1 MKKTFVMVRG
11 VLVPGQAPR
20 LLPAT
25 PRGRVIT
32 NDIAM
37 NLRMPAGS
45 PGDITR
51 PGATVEPCLMAT
63 VTPPTAFGQAVL
75 ASGLADNGVRMVQ
88 AGDSALTSIY
98 GITVRPFPFQ
108 QPTTTGYSGAVG
120 FGQGAPAPQQPVDV
134 CRRGYILGYI
144 NGVPVKGGAVFVW
157 VAASAGAHLQG
168 GFEAAATGGST
179 LALDSKSTYQGGVD
193 ASGFGEICFNI

>member
-1 MKKTFVMVRG
+1 MNRTKYVMVG
-11 VLVPGQAPR
+11 GLLVPGRAR
-20 LLPAT
+20 LVPAT
-25 PRGRVIT
+25 PRGRKRTGDV
-32 NDIAM
+32 AM

-51 PGATVEPCLMAT
+51 PGATIEACLMAT

-75 ASGLADNGVRMVQ
+75 ASGLADNGVRLVQ
-88 AGDSALTSIY
+88 AGDSALLAIY
-98 GITVRPFPFQ
+98 GITARPFPFQ
-108 QPTTTGYSGAVG
+108 QPTTTNYSGAVG
-120 FGQGAPAPQQPVDV
+120 FGQGAPAPFQPVDV

-157 VAASAGAHLQG
+157 VAATAGAHLQG

-179 LALDSKSTYQGGVD
+179 LALDSKSTFQGGVD
-193 ASGFGEICFNI
+193 ASGFGEIAFNI